1 MYCKTPGM
9 GAQIET
15 KMMTVLCHWCRG
27 CLVLDLLPNANGTA
41 GLGTA
46 QSHRH
51 TDTHTDRHRQTHGIP
66 AHVPAAPGATMTA
79 EGTGALRAAGLCAA
93 ELCYSLLCSFPSQR
107 SCQQNLL
114 SSELPPQDAGWVLLC
129 LLCHQWTCN
138 LWQLIPAN
146 VFFWGCFFFLLCK
159 DLGWFLCGGDWST
172 LSGFYPF

>member
-15 KMMTVLCHWCRG
+15 EMMTVLCHWCRG
-27 CLVLDLLPNANGTA
+27 CLVLDLLPNVNGTA

-51 TDTHTDRHRQTHGIP
+51 TGRHTASQP
-66 AHVPAAPGATMTA
+66 V
-79 EGTGALRAAGLCAA
+79 
-93 ELCYSLLCSFPSQR
+93 SLLPQVPPWRQRGQEHCVQLGSVQQSCVMANFPSQG

-129 LLCHQWTCN
+129 LLCHQWTHN

-146 VFFWGCFFFLLCK
+146 VFLWGRFFFFLLCK
-159 DLGWFLCGGDWST
+159 DSGWFLCGGDWST
-172 LSGFYPF
+172 LSGFYLF